1 MQCTLSLCPSSLH
14 KTPAPKRPRQTDRSR
29 GHDRPVPKRPRT
41 MAVAIGRPTTTKI
54 LCRGRTDHRQRSP
67 AGCVPVL
74 QRPTAPAER
83 ASADLGRLSIML
95 DYLATLV
102 ANEQCEA
109 FGIVIDGTHPCRLTV
124 SRASLFGTSIVWTLQ
139 SSRDDISAV
148 VGAVDAVT
156 VEREVRDASYLLSE
170 MPAIVSTRLAE
181 GVCSD
186 AGSVSV
192 IYRRWAEA
200 RSARDSACDGSH
212 LWVHM
217 NGLGRSHSTASTRA
231 LGVLATGP
239 DRQWIYTRSLAV
251 VEVSLDQA
259 WDNWDDNA
267 IRLAAEYLQ
276 SLSLSLAAQMSGGR
290 ALTVGHCLH
299 VAS

>member
-14 KTPAPKRPRQTDRSR
+14 KTPAPKRPRQTDRSPGR
-29 GHDRPVPKRPRT
+29 DRLVPKRPRT
-41 MAVAIGRPTTTKI
+41 TTVAIDRPTTTKI
-54 LCRGRTDHRQRSP
+54 LCRGLTDHERRLP
-67 AGCVPVL
+67 GDCVPVL

-83 ASADLGRLSIML
+83 ASTDLGRLSILL

-109 FGIVIDGTHPCRLTV
+109 FGIVIDGARPCRLTV

-148 VGAVDAVT
+148 VGVVDAVT
-156 VEREVRDASYLLSE
+156 VEREVRDASYSLSE
-170 MPAIVSTRLAE
+170 MPAIVDTRLVG

-192 IYRRWAEA
+192 ICRRWAEM
-200 RSARDSACDGSH
+200 RSARDSACEESH
-212 LWVHM
+212 LWVRM
-217 NGLGRSHSTASTRA
+217 NGLNRSHSAASMRA
-231 LGVLATGP
+231 LGALATGV

-251 VEVSLDQA
+251 INVPLDQA

-276 SLSLSLAAQMSGGR
+276 SLSLSLAAQMSGDR
-290 ALTVGHCLH
+290 ALPVGHCLSI
-299 VAS
+299 AS